1 MLTVVILVN
10 VSAFI
15 IGTIESVRTA
25 CLCMCVCAWSDVCVR
40 GFGLRLSSAPGGRAG
55 RGGGAVV
62 VSLHAC
68 AGDTREQTEHRAVR
82 RHVLWCSKP
91 RANRMLV
98 LHCRV
103 AGPISLPVLSACV

>member
-1 MLTVVILVN
+1 MY
-10 VSAFI
+10 
-15 IGTIESVRTA
+15 VRV
-25 CLCMCVCAWSDVCVR
+25 CVERCVCAWVWVEVEFSAR
-40 GFGLRLSSAPGGRAG
+40 GAAG
-55 RGGGAVV
+55 RVGGAVV

-91 RANRMLV
+91 RANHMLV